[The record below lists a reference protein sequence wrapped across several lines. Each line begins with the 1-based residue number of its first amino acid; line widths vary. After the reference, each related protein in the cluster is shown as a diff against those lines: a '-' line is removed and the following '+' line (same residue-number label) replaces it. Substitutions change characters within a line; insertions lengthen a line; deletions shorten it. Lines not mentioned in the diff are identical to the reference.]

1 MTQFTDLGLISPLLK
16 ALAEEGYSSPT
27 PIQAQAI
34 PYILEGRDIVGA
46 AQTGTGKTAA
56 FALPLLHK
64 LTEKP
69 VKTGPR
75 AIRALILA
83 PTRELASQ
91 IEEAIRAYGRHLKIS
106 STTAFGGV
114 PIGRQRRAV
123 LNGLDILV
131 ATPGRLL
138 DLVDS
143 RDLDMSKVEFLVL
156 DEADRMLDL
165 GFIHALKRISGLLPK
180 DRQSLFFSATMPPPI
195 RELAGRFLKPNP
207 AEVAVAPVASAAE
220 TVDQKVIMVR
230 GDRKAA
236 LLAQVLAE
244 PGLDRVIVF
253 TRTKH
258 GADRVV
264 RQMASVGI
272 RSAAIH
278 GNKSQNQR
286 EKALEEFRDGSTPVL
301 IATDIAARGIDVD
314 GVNLVVNYELPN
326 IPETY
331 VHRIGRTGR
340 AGATGRAVAFCASDE
355 TAFLRDI
362 ERLMRRKIFQEQEP
376 VGLAV
381 LAAGRAAPEHQ
392 DPRRSNNGGGHR
404 DGGRGPQGGGN
415 RDGGRGGRPGQS
427 PQASG
432 GRRPDRADDRPR
444 NDERPARDE
453 RPRQDFVRND
463 ASRGERPAPDRGAPR
478 SARPF
483 SDRGTERHAPADPQ
497 ASRRQSDSPISFGK
511 LAEMINS
518 DARAT
523 GRDDLQSDARPA
535 RRPR

>member
-1 MTQFTDLGLISPLLK
+1 LTQFTDLGLISPLLK
-16 ALAEEGYSSPT
+16 SLAEEGYDRPT

-34 PYILEGRDIVGA
+34 PFILQGRDIVGA

-56 FALPLLHK
+56 FALPLLQK
-64 LTEKP
+64 LTETIIKQS
-69 VKTGPR
+69 PR

-91 IEEAIRAYGRHLKIS
+91 IEEATRAYGRHLKIS
-106 STTAFGGV
+106 TATAFGGV
-114 PIGRQRRAV
+114 PIGRQRRAIM
-123 LNGLDILV
+123 NGLDILV

-143 RDLDMSKVEFLVL
+143 RDLDLSKVEFLVL

-195 RELAGRFLKPNP
+195 RELAGRFLKKDP

-220 TVDQKVIMVR
+220 TVDQKVVMVR
-230 GDRKAA
+230 GDRKPA

-264 RQMASVGI
+264 RQMAGVGI

-286 EKALEEFRDGSTPVL
+286 EKALEEFRDGTTPVL

-340 AGATGRAVAFCASDE
+340 AGASGRAVAFCAPDE
-355 TAFLRDI
+355 AAFLRDI
-362 ERLMRRKIFQEQEP
+362 ERLMRKKIFQEQEP
-376 VGLAV
+376 VGLTV
-381 LAAGRAAPEHQ
+381 LSAGRAAPEYQ
-392 DPRRSNNGGGHR
+392 DPRRPDNRGGHR
-404 DGGRGPQGGGN
+404 EGGHREGGN
-415 RDGGRGGRPGQS
+415 RGGGRPQQTAG
-427 PQASG
+427 A
-432 GRRPDRADDRPR
+432 RRPERSDDRPVR
-444 NDERPARDE
+444 TED
-453 RPRQDFVRND
+453 RPR
-463 ASRGERPAPDRGAPR
+463 GELGA
-478 SARPF
+478 ARP
-483 SDRGTERHAPADPQ
+483 SRPYVDRGTERHQPKDT
-497 ASRRQSDSPISFGK
+497 RRQSDSPVSFGK
-511 LAEMINS
+511 LVEMIGH
-518 DARAT
+518 DAKAT
-523 GRDDLQSDARPA
+523 GRDDMRAEAPRPA

>member
-1 MTQFTDLGLISPLLK
+1 MKEIFLTQFTDLGLISPLLK
-16 ALAEEGYSSPT
+16 ALAEEGYDRPT

-34 PYILEGRDIVGA
+34 PFILEGRDIVGA

-56 FALPLLHK
+56 FSLPLLHK
-64 LTEKP
+64 LTEKALKP
-69 VKTGPR
+69 GPR

-91 IEEAIRAYGRHLKIS
+91 IEESIRTYGRHLKIT

-143 RDLDMSKVEFLVL
+143 RDIDMSKVEFLVL

-195 RELAGRFLKPNP
+195 RELAGRFLKKDP

-230 GDRKAA
+230 GDRKPA
-236 LLAQVLAE
+236 LLAQILAE

-264 RQMASVGI
+264 RQMAGAGI
-272 RSAAIH
+272 ASAAIH
-278 GNKSQNQR
+278 GNTSR
-286 EKALEEFRDGSTPVL
+286 
-301 IATDIAARGIDVD
+301 
-314 GVNLVVNYELPN
+314 
-326 IPETY
+326 
-331 VHRIGRTGR
+331 RTS
-340 AGATGRAVAFCASDE
+340 A
-355 TAFLRDI
+355 
-362 ERLMRRKIFQEQEP
+362 K
-376 VGLAV
+376 
-381 LAAGRAAPEHQ
+381 
-392 DPRRSNNGGGHR
+392 RRSRNSATEQHR
-404 DGGRGPQGGGN
+404 C
-415 RDGGRGGRPGQS
+415 
-427 PQASG
+427 
-432 GRRPDRADDRPR
+432 
-444 NDERPARDE
+444 
-453 RPRQDFVRND
+453 
-463 ASRGERPAPDRGAPR
+463 
-478 SARPF
+478 
-483 SDRGTERHAPADPQ
+483 
-497 ASRRQSDSPISFGK
+497 
-511 LAEMINS
+511 
-518 DARAT
+518 
-523 GRDDLQSDARPA
+523 
-535 RRPR
+535 